1 VATDR
6 TIWVTT
12 PLGPDVLF
20 FEHMTG
26 HEELGRPFEYELT
39 VLSKDPAVKAESLLG
54 QSVTVSV
61 QLSEAEVRHFNGFVT
76 QFSNVGTSN
85 EGTDATHT
93 RYTMTLESFL
103 GLLNRTNDCR
113 IFQGVS
119 ALDAIKTIF
128 REHGFS
134 FEESLNESYRKWEY
148 LVQYRESSFN
158 FVSRMMEQEG
168 IYYYFKHEEGNHTL
182 VLADPLSTLDA
193 FPDYEEVPYLP
204 AEERDRADRDHLD
217 AWRESWQV
225 LSGAVSSRD
234 FDFKKPKTDLTVRAQ
249 TPALDHPYN
258 ELEVYD
264 PPGEHLTAGEGDKVV
279 RTRLQALHAGALRVD
294 AGGNARGI
302 QIGALFQRGGPA
314 MVDPDPRK
322 FLPISMSHTL
332 STNRFASGGADAEDD
347 YRCSFIAI
355 DGARPFRTPA
365 TTMKP
370 VVLGPQT
377 AIVVGKAGEEIWTDE
392 YGRVMV
398 QFHWDRVGEKNEKSS
413 CWVRVAQVW
422 AGPKWGAIHIPRIG
436 QEVII
441 DFLEGD
447 PDRPIITGR
456 VYNGD
461 NMPPYDLP
469 TNKTQSGIKSRS
481 SKGGSPSNFNEI
493 RFEDKKGSEELF
505 VQAEKDQNT
514 LVKNNQSLSVG
525 ADRSKSVGA
534 NETVSVGSNRT
545 ETVGADEAVTI
556 GANQTHDVGANR
568 TRSVGANESVTI
580 GANETVTIGAAADE
594 TVGASKSLTVAVAY
608 QVTVGAA
615 MNQTIGAA
623 LAQEIGGAKSVN
635 VGAVS
640 SENVGGNKSVS
651 AGGNISESAGGNV
664 SISAGKD
671 VGVSAKGNLSAA
683 GGKKAVVSAGDQLTL
698 TCGDATIELKK
709 NGDITING
717 KKIQIK
723 GSGDVIIKGSKIAEN

>member
-1 VATDR
+1 VASDR

-26 HEELGRPFEYELT
+26 HEELGRPFEYDLT

-61 QLSEAEVRHFNGFVT
+61 QLSETEVRHFNGFVT
-76 QFSNVGTSN
+76 HFSNIGS
-85 EGTDATHT
+85 DASYT

-113 IFQGVS
+113 IFQNVT

-128 REHGFS
+128 REHGFP

-168 IYYYFKHEEGNHTL
+168 VYYYFKHEEGNHTL
-182 VLADPLSTLDA
+182 VLADPLSTLD
-193 FPDYEEVPYLP
+193 PLGSYEEVPYIP
-204 AEERDRADRDHLD
+204 EEDRDRADRDHLD
-217 AWRESWQV
+217 SWRESWQV
-225 LSGAVSSRD
+225 LSGAVTSRD
-234 FDFKKPKTDLTVRAQ
+234 FDFKKPKSDLTVRAQ
-249 TPALDHPYN
+249 TPALDHPHN

-279 RTRLQALHAGALRVD
+279 QTRLQSLHAGSLRVD
-294 AGGNARGI
+294 AAGNARGI
-302 QIGALFQRGGPA
+302 QIGALFQRGGPF
-314 MVDPDPRK
+314 MVDVDARK
-322 FLPISMSHTL
+322 FLPISISHTL
-332 STNRFASGGADAEDD
+332 STNRYSSSAADAEDD
-347 YRCSFIAI
+347 YRCSFTAI
-355 DGARPFRTPA
+355 DGARPYRTPA
-365 TTMKP
+365 TTTKP

-422 AGPKWGAIHIPRIG
+422 AGAKWGAMHIPRIG
-436 QEVII
+436 QEVIV

-469 TNKTQSGIKSRS
+469 ANKTQSGIKSRS

-525 ADRSKSVGA
+525 ADRSKSVGN
-534 NETVSVGSNRT
+534 NETVSVGTNRT

-556 GANQTHDVGANR
+556 GANQTHDVGSNR

-580 GANETVTIGAAADE
+580 GANETVS
-594 TVGASKSLTVAVAY
+594 VGANSGESVGANKSVSVGVAY
-608 QVTVGAA
+608 QLSVGAA
-615 MNQTIGAA
+615 MNVSIGAA
-623 LAQEIGGAKSVN
+623 MAEEIGAAKAVTVGGTSSEAIGGSKSVTAG
-635 VGAVS
+635 GAIA
-640 SENVGGNKSVS
+640 EK
-651 AGGNISESAGGNV
+651 AGGNFQV
-664 SISAGKD
+664 TAGKD
-671 VGVSAKGNLSAA
+671 ITLTATDDFTAKT
-683 GGKKAVVSAGDQLTL
+683 GKKAVIDAGDQLSL
-698 TCGDATIELKK
+698 KCGSATIILSK

-723 GSGDVIIKGSKIAEN
+723 GSGDIIIKGSKISEN